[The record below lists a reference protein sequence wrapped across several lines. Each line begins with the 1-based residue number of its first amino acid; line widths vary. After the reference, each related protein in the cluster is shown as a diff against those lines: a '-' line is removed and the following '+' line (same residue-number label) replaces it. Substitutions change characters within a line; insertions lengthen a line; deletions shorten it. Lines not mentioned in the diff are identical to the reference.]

1 MSLGDYARDTVNNLK
16 DEIKNKVK
24 MKLKGF
30 AIKFG
35 IPMLFFLTLLFAIIG
50 IFMKGADT
58 ASAADDSQMANASG
72 DQWEFF
78 IENYLKS
85 WEGNEGYNSDKTQ
98 YKIGLVEG
106 NRTVGYG
113 IDLETSG
120 AEAKLKALGYTSL
133 NEGDYVKVEDVDAIM
148 YEEVKKWYNSV
159 KNSMTSNGV
168 TAKEYQLYAFTDF
181 CYNCGHV
188 GDFYSN
194 ESVGEAYKNHY
205 DSKIDSWYGDYGK
218 YDKTEA
224 IVAKL
229 LQYDTGLSYNQRR
242 RAADGCLFQT
252 GYYGYDIKRT
262 DISTDNRGADA
273 YYSMMGLSSFNNSD
287 GTVNESTLESWGK
300 QMETYFGLPKASK
313 LISTSWQ
320 NYSVSGYSPTKEAKG
335 LSTSGC
341 EAYQCTWWANVRAN
355 YYLKSTGKSLIPNG
369 SYGNGIDV
377 AGNLKK
383 YFDSGTT
390 PRANSVFSMSSSN
403 KYRACCICRSS

>member
-1 MSLGDYARDTVNNLK
+1 MSLGDELK
-16 DEIKNKVK
+16 EYGKQ
-24 MKLKGF
+24 KLKAVTAVLRTKLIIAGII
-30 AIKFG
+30 AIVVFVVVLFG
-35 IPMLFFLTLLFAIIG
+35 IALLTALAG
-50 IFMKGADT
+50 DDDDDTSPDGMAD
-58 ASAADDSQMANASG
+58 ASG

-98 YKIGLVEG
+98 YKIGIVEG

-148 YEEVKKWYNSV
+148 NEEVKKWYDSV
-159 KNSMTSNGV
+159 KNSMTSSGV

-188 GDFYSN
+188 GDFFSN

-218 YDKTEA
+218 YDNTEA
-224 IVAKL
+224 IAAKL
-229 LQYDTGLSYNQRR
+229 LQYDTSSSYNQRR

-273 YYSMMGLSSFNNSD
+273 YYSIMGLSSFNNSD

-320 NYSVSGYSPTKEAKG
+320 SYSVSGYSPTKEAKD

-377 AGNLKK
+377 AKNLKK
-383 YFDSGTT
+383 YFNSGTT
-390 PRANSVFSMSSSN
+390 PRANSVFSMTSSSD
-403 KYRACCICRSS
+403 YRTCCIRGSSGY